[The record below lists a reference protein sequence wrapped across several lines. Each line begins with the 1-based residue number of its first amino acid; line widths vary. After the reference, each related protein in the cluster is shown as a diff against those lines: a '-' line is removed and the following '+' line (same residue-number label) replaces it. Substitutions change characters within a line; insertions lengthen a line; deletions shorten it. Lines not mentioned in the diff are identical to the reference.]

1 MALESTAQRHK
12 RAFAQTLKKYVEIRS
27 GQSTKKKQKVEGKG
41 DSDTSS
47 DDNDAEKN
55 AIERGDLKMQKKLVK
70 KSNATMEAWK
80 KMNKAMEA
88 RK

>member
-41 DSDTSS
+41 DSDTSH
-47 DDNDAEKN
+47 DNDAEKN